1 MYIDEIR
8 DKSDSDLRKELDES
22 YVELM
27 NLRFRLATHQA
38 SNVNELK
45 KTRKNIARILTVIS
59 ERELGIER
67 S

>member
-1 MYIDEIR
+1 MYIEEIR

-27 NLRFRLATHQA
+27 NLRFRVATHQI
-38 SNVNELK
+38 SSVHELK
-45 KTRKNIARILTVIS
+45 KTRKNIARILTVVR